1 MKLSEY
7 FENAKGKGV
16 LATSDISGYVN
27 AALYARPHFT
37 NEDTVSFIMAEKLS
51 HDNLKSNPHA
61 TYLFMEDGQKSV
73 GKRLY
78 ITKIKEEKNSEIID
92 TLRRERHYIPH
103 DEYYKENKYL
113 VTFRIDKVLPL
124 IGTGE

>member
-16 LATSDISGYVN
+16 LATSDASGYVN
-27 AALYARPHFT
+27 AAVYSRPHFLDEGT
-37 NEDTVSFIMAEKLS
+37 ATFIMAERLT

-61 TYLFMEDGQKSV
+61 TYVFMENGEKYV

-78 ITKIKEEKNSEIID
+78 LTKIREEQNSELIE
-92 TLRRERHYIPH
+92 TLRRRHKYIPH

-113 VTFRIDKVLPL
+113 VTFRIDNVLPL
-124 IGTGE
+124 IGSGE

>member
-7 FENAKGKGV
+7 FENVKGKGV
-16 LATSDISGYVN
+16 LATSDSQGKVD
-27 AALYARPHFT
+27 AAVYARPHFMDENT
-37 NEDTVSFIMAEKLS
+37 IAFIMAERLS
-51 HDNLKSNPHA
+51 HENLTSNPHA
-61 TYLFMEDGQKSV
+61 AYLFFEDGDKYV

-78 ITKIKEEKNSEIID
+78 LTMIKEDQNSELIE
-92 TLRRERHYIPH
+92 TLRRKRHYIPH

-124 IGTGE
+124 IGS